1 MDLRSK
7 DLFGPSMTSEPV
19 IHLLVHLWGL
29 LLRFV
34 EAGDSVGLLDT
45 IQVRQELARSV

>member
-1 MDLRSK
+1 MDLRIQ

-19 IHLLVHLWGL
+19 IHLLVHLL
-29 LLRFV
+29 DRLLRFV

-45 IQVRQELARSV
+45 IQVRQELACSV